1 MMRSSKRLGI
11 LLAFIGVCW
20 SVVSYAEV
28 SRSLFQNK
36 GSDTMVLAVT
46 AWSEAYKRVNPNA
59 GVAITAGGSGTGI
72 AALINGVV
80 DIANSSRLMR
90 DKELE
95 LAKKQG
101 RNPVKYTV
109 AHDAIAVYLHK
120 DNPAPMVTLEQLAE
134 IYGEDGKIEKWTDI
148 GIEVPGCKDQQI
160 IRVSRQNSSGTYAL
174 FRRIIL
180 GERRDYKLGSQDMQA
195 SKDTVALVGG
205 TPCAIGYSSQ
215 VYVTDNVKMVCIA
228 EQASGKCMSP
238 SIDTIRDHS
247 YPLGRPL
254 YMYMDGEPQGELK
267 KYLDWVL
274 SDEGQ
279 CIVVKRGYAPVRP
292 VNCGG

>member
-1 MMRSSKRLGI
+1 
-11 LLAFIGVCW
+11 
-20 SVVSYAEV
+20 
-28 SRSLFQNK
+28 
-36 GSDTMVLAVT
+36 
-46 AWSEAYKRVNPNA
+46 
-59 GVAITAGGSGTGI
+59 
-72 AALINGVV
+72 
-80 DIANSSRLMR
+80 
-90 DKELE
+90 
-95 LAKKQG
+95 
-101 RNPVKYTV
+101 
-109 AHDAIAVYLHK
+109 VYLHK
-120 DNPAPMVTLEQLAE
+120 DNPAQSLTLGQLAE

-195 SKDTVALVGG
+195 SKDTVELVGG

-215 VYVTDNVKMVCIA
+215 VYATDKVKMVCIA
-228 EQASGKCMSP
+228 EQDGGKCMSP

-247 YPLGRPL
+247 YPLSRPL

-267 KYLDWVL
+267 KYVDWVL

-279 CIVVKRGYAPVRP
+279 CIVAKRGYAPVRP
-292 VNCGG
+292 INCGG